1 MVVSKRCWFC
11 IPKDGMIMQHGSE
24 KTVFFGVET
33 TDGGDPVIR
42 VFLVTRFEGNR
53 HFSGFSRHYSH
64 PMVHRDL

>member
-1 MVVSKRCWFC
+1 
-11 IPKDGMIMQHGSE
+11 MIMQHGSE